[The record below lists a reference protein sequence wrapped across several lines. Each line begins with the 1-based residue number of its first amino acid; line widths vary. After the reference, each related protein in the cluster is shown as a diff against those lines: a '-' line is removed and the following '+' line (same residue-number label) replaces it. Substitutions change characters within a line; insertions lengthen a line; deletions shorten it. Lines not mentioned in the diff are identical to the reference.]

1 MSKRTTRPNLVDLP
15 SGVIKTIFQ
24 LEPEL
29 VPLFLVGLGSKSLH
43 ITSRALVYENLTVDD
58 DQLLLDPIASPL
70 TSTPSSSKLMTILY
84 GPPEYAECVK
94 TLIMVPSALPSR
106 LQAHQDRRKSQG
118 MFEMDDALAEESTEP
133 FGPDD
138 DHSTSSSDSFP
149 RTRTTSSHSPT
160 RHFKQ
165 TSSHNDSYE
174 IYDSSAETDRN
185 LLNLLSRLAN
195 LRHFEWATDRLPMRD
210 LCVDLGTHCPNLERF
225 TLNLVNPKES
235 GRSLH
240 PTATLDSSILGPI
253 PTVATHDHGPQLNLW
268 TRRRSQTTSTLDD
281 MDSDSG
287 NGMIQT
293 KPIRWDADSV
303 DSLPSNLTHLHI
315 SSLSSLGSKNLSRA
329 FEGMPWISL
338 TELKLNNT
346 LFVDDELMTSVAK
359 GSKRI
364 KVIKIENMS
373 GTKLTER
380 GIEVLFNSLDDLE
393 EIEILDVEGRFSK
406 NGWLNLDDLPLSLK
420 SIKFG
425 YHEIG
430 SYHSWTLEHLNHLTS
445 LLSLYPNKLERL
457 SIQRFVPYPALIP
470 GRHAMYS
477 ELCTGSRTSPKKM
490 TKEQIMAIVEEGKSL
505 KELDIDWWL
514 ISVEGLEVI
523 VKGLP
528 DLVKL
533 RVLVDAPFQ
542 RIIGSAAFVH
552 SKLRVLT
559 VSIPPEHTP
568 SVTQLVSPTNGS
580 PVSNFKSSPTSP
592 SVCTETSSVACSTV
606 GSSLPIPTVQSPV
619 PVRDIKKFIKRA
631 GHLKEIIWTGRGGLG
646 SWKFT
651 RTCGSAVNVKVEF
664 VPITESL
671 PTEAFT
677 YEPKPTHQST
687 RGSSISS
694 ASPISGRRNSSASS
708 TFGSYG
714 SSKNGIKR
722 RTCSITHPNENGSR
736 RSSEASLQSLST
748 SWGSSTLNL
757 NKFGKNSIGFLEGI
771 PGTPA
776 LCEIESTGN
785 LNGIEVKKDVQALS
799 VDELHHLDLA
809 FA

>member
-1 MSKRTTRPNLVDLP
+1 MSKRTTRPHLANLP
-15 SGVIKTIFQ
+15 HAVIKTIFQ

-29 VPLFLVGLGSKSLH
+29 VTLFLVGLGSKSLH
-43 ITSRALVYENLTVDD
+43 ITSRSLVYENLTIEDD
-58 DQLLLDPIASPL
+58 LLSLDPIASPL
-70 TSTPSSSKLMTILY
+70 TSTPPSSKLRTILY
-84 GPPEYAECVK
+84 GTSEYAECVK
-94 TLIMVPSALPSR
+94 TLIMIPSASSCH
-106 LQAHQDRRKSQG
+106 HQPHENRQKSQG
-118 MFEMDDALAEESTEP
+118 MFEMDDVLPEESTEA

-174 IYDSSAETDRN
+174 LYDSSAETDRN
-185 LLNLLSRLAN
+185 LVNLLSRLAN
-195 LRHFEWATDRLPMRD
+195 LRHFEWATDRLPMKD
-210 LCVDLGTHCPNLERF
+210 LCVALRLS
-225 TLNLVNPKES
+225 LANPKES

-240 PTATLDSSILGPI
+240 PRAPPDNSILGPI
-253 PTVATHDHGPQLNLW
+253 PSVATHDHGPQLNLW
-268 TRRRSQTTSTLDD
+268 TRKRSQTTSTLDE

-293 KPIRWDADSV
+293 KPMRWDADSV
-303 DSLPSNLTHLHI
+303 DCLPSNLTHLHI
-315 SSLSSLGSKNLSRA
+315 SSLSSIGSKNLSRA

-338 TELKLNNT
+338 SELKLNNT

-364 KVIKIENMS
+364 KTIKIESMS

-406 NGWLNLDDLPLSLK
+406 TGWLRLDDLPLSLK

-430 SYHSWTLEHLNHLTS
+430 SYHSWTLEHLNNLTS

-477 ELCTGSRTSPKKM
+477 ELGVGSRTSPKKM
-490 TKEQIMAIVEEGKSL
+490 TKEQIMAIVDEGKSL

-568 SVTQLVSPTNGS
+568 CLTKLGSPTNGS
-580 PVSNFKSSPTSP
+580 PVSNFKSGPTSP
-592 SVCTETSSVACSTV
+592 SVCTETSSLTGSTV
-606 GSSLPIPTVQSPV
+606 GASLPIPAVQSPV

-664 VPITESL
+664 VPITDSL

-677 YEPKPTHQST
+677 YEPKSTHQST
-687 RGSSISS
+687 RGSSLSNT
-694 ASPISGRRNSSASS
+694 SPISARRNSSAST
-708 TFGSYG
+708 TFGSHRF
-714 SSKNGIKR
+714 KNGIKR
-722 RTCSITHPNENGSR
+722 RTYSITNSNENNSR

-757 NKFGKNSIGFLEGI
+757 SNKFGKNSIGLLEGI

-776 LCEIESTGN
+776 LCEIETSED
-785 LNGIEVKKDVQALS
+785 LNGIEVGVNEIGGLKKDVQALS